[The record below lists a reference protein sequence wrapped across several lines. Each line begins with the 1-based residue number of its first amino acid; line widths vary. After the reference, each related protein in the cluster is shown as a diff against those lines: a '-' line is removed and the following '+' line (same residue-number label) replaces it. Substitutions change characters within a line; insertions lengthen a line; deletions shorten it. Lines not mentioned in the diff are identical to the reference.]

1 LDHLKYRHLEHPTI
15 FPRCQPLSRGLAT
28 GAWFQF
34 RAIAGGRR
42 RPESPDVRLQQKIMI
57 PMFRPRFRSRD
68 AAFAAA
74 TRLTHLV
81 PGHDY
86 EAWPNR
92 GYWVLVMRYRDDNG
106 HIRFK
111 FVGPAD
117 LLSKKHN
124 IQEKTRP
131 PERQQILS
139 PDNLAAEGKPPA
151 SRKPEPHRRNPQERP
166 VGTTSVTA
174 ATKASGDT
182 VGSMPK
188 RCTSPRKPLKRF
200 PASAAAVFLTRSAG
214 SPLPRS
220 LQILRARKTLVR
232 AHCPD

>member
-1 LDHLKYRHLEHPTI
+1 MDHLKYRHLEHPTI

-151 SRKPEPHRRNPQERP
+151 SA
-166 VGTTSVTA
+166 TSVTA
-174 ATKASGDT
+174 AKASGDT

-188 RCTSPRKPLKRF
+188 RCTSPRKPLKRL

-220 LQILRARKTLVR
+220 LQILRARKTLAR

>member
-86 EAWPNR
+86 EAWQV
-92 GYWVLVMRYRDDNG
+92 GATGFSSCVIVMITAISVSNLWGLRTSLAKS
-106 HIRFK
+106 IIFK
-111 FVGPAD
+111 
-117 LLSKKHN
+117 KKHGPRRGS
-124 IQEKTRP
+124 KFF
-131 PERQQILS
+131 RQ
-139 PDNLAAEGKPPA
+139 
-151 SRKPEPHRRNPQERP
+151 
-166 VGTTSVTA
+166 TTSRQRENLPPH
-174 ATKASGDT
+174 ASPNLT
-182 VGSMPK
+182 VAIPK
-188 RCTSPRKPLKRF
+188 NGP
-200 PASAAAVFLTRSAG
+200 
-214 SPLPRS
+214 
-220 LQILRARKTLVR
+220 
-232 AHCPD
+232 

>member
-1 LDHLKYRHLEHPTI
+1 MITI
-15 FPRCQPLSRGLAT
+15 
-28 GAWFQF
+28 
-34 RAIAGGRR
+34 
-42 RPESPDVRLQQKIMI
+42 
-57 PMFRPRFRSRD
+57 FRPRFRSRD
-68 AAFAAA
+68 AAIAAA

-124 IQEKTRP
+124 IQEKTRA
-131 PERQQILS
+131 PEGQQILS

-151 SRKPEPHRRNPQERP
+151 ARKPQGRPVAHNIGDRGDESVRRHRRVYAE
-166 VGTTSVTA
+166 A
-174 ATKASGDT
+174 
-182 VGSMPK
+182 M
-188 RCTSPRKPLKRF
+188 
-200 PASAAAVFLTRSAG
+200 
-214 SPLPRS
+214 
-220 LQILRARKTLVR
+220 
-232 AHCPD
+232 H

>member
-1 LDHLKYRHLEHPTI
+1 
-15 FPRCQPLSRGLAT
+15 
-28 GAWFQF
+28 
-34 RAIAGGRR
+34 
-42 RPESPDVRLQQKIMI
+42 MI
-57 PMFRPRFRSRD
+57 TNFRPRFRSRD
-68 AAFAAA
+68 AAIAAA

-92 GYWVLVMRYRDDNG
+92 GYWVLVMRYRNDDD

-111 FVGPAD
+111 FVGPED
-117 LLSKKHN
+117 LLSIKRD
-124 IQEKTRP
+124 IQEKTRA

-139 PDNLAAEGKPPA
+139 PDNLAAEGNPPA
-151 SRKPEPHRRNPQERP
+151 SA
-166 VGTTSVTA
+166 TSVTA

-182 VGSMPK
+182 VRSMPK
-188 RCTSPRKPLKRF
+188 RCTSPRKPLKRL

-220 LQILRARKTLVR
+220 LQILRARKTLAR

>member
-1 LDHLKYRHLEHPTI
+1 
-15 FPRCQPLSRGLAT
+15 
-28 GAWFQF
+28 
-34 RAIAGGRR
+34 
-42 RPESPDVRLQQKIMI
+42 
-57 PMFRPRFRSRD
+57 MFRPRFRSRD

-111 FVGPAD
+111 FVGPED

-124 IQEKTRP
+124 IQEKTRA

-139 PDNLAAEGKPPA
+139 PDNLAAEGKPPPHA
-151 SRKPEPHRRNPQERP
+151 SPNL
-166 VGTTSVTA
+166 
-174 ATKASGDT
+174 T
-182 VGSMPK
+182 VAIPK
-188 RCTSPRKPLKRF
+188 NGP
-200 PASAAAVFLTRSAG
+200 
-214 SPLPRS
+214 
-220 LQILRARKTLVR
+220 
-232 AHCPD
+232 

>member
-92 GYWVLVMRYRDDNG
+92 GYWVLVMRYRDDDG

-111 FVGPAD
+111 FAGPED

-124 IQEKTRP
+124 IQAKTRA

-139 PDNLAAEGKPPA
+139 PDNLAAELKPPA
-151 SRKPEPHRRNPQERP
+151 SRKPEPHRGNPQGRP
-166 VGTTSVTA
+166 VA
-174 ATKASGDT
+174 PNIGDRGDERIRRHRR
-182 VGSMPK
+182 VYAEAM
-188 RCTSPRKPLKRF
+188 
-200 PASAAAVFLTRSAG
+200 
-214 SPLPRS
+214 
-220 LQILRARKTLVR
+220 
-232 AHCPD
+232 H